1 MKSFAFNGGV
11 VQINDGVVRIKDGV
25 VRIKDGVVRIKDGVV
40 QIMASRLF
48 ISTTVAAIGL
58 IAPNPRIANAA
69 NIPFT
74 VRPGQMS
81 MPFHHGSVSGGQAG
95 PDFSL
100 LGVKEV
106 SIPRGGMQIVLNY
119 GDHLGHPLHGEPGYF
134 HVSIDRVG
142 KRISMDL
149 AQVLRTAI
157 DQKDLSRELSRS
169 SIVSSSDITTDPADG
184 STNITLNLRRPVEM
198 KVRSSGGDQAKLIL
212 ELKPFESAAGP
223 LKSVVQ

>member
-1 MKSFAFNGGV
+1 MKSFVQSKFGFIAVLAIRLLIRSAIIAF
-11 VQINDGVVRIKDGV
+11 
-25 VRIKDGVVRIKDGVV
+25 
-40 QIMASRLF
+40 
-48 ISTTVAAIGL
+48 GL
-58 IAPNPRIANAA
+58 VTLYLQSANAS

-74 VRPGQMS
+74 VRPGQIS
-81 MPFHHGSVSGGQAG
+81 MPFHNGSVSGGQAG

-100 LGVKEV
+100 LAVKEI

-119 GDHLGHPLHGEPGYF
+119 GDHLGHPFHGEPGYF

-149 AQVLRTAI
+149 AQVSRTAI

-169 SIVSSSDITTDPADG
+169 NIVSSSDITTDPADG

-212 ELKPFESAAGP
+212 ELKPFDSAAGP
-223 LKSVVQ
+223 LRAVVE

>member
-1 MKSFAFNGGV
+1 MVKKIAR
-11 VQINDGVVRIKDGV
+11 NDGVVLFEDGV
-25 VRIKDGVVRIKDGVV
+25 VLFKSGVV
-40 QIMASRLF
+40 QSKSRFSVGLALRLLF
-48 ISTTVAAIGL
+48 RTAVIALSLITLKLQSAI
-58 IAPNPRIANAA
+58 AA

-74 VRPGQMS
+74 VRPGQIS
-81 MPFHHGSVSGGQAG
+81 MPFHNGSVSGGQAG

-106 SIPRGGMQIVLNY
+106 SIPRGGIQIVLNY
-119 GDHLGHPLHGEPGYF
+119 GDHLGHPFHGEPGYF

-149 AQVLRTAI
+149 AQVSRTAI

-184 STNITLNLRRPVEM
+184 STNITLNLHRPVEM

-212 ELKPFESAAGP
+212 ELKPFETAAGP
-223 LKSVVQ
+223 LKAVVE